1 MSKRLEDNVSPGLLA
16 SLDQLAAST
25 GALIRIP
32 LDRSFADVKYS
43 RIPPADLAII
53 LRQLADQL
61 DALVRALTDAG
72 VGARRDR
79 GRLEVQVAAD
89 RVPRVLAAVAE
100 QRVTDVTC
108 EAASLEDLFLRHYED
123 VR

>member
-25 GALIRIP
+25 GAIIYIP
-32 LDRSFADVKYS
+32 LDCSFADVMHS

-61 DALVRALTDAG
+61 DARANG
-72 VGARRDR
+72 ECRD
-79 GRLEVQVAAD
+79 
-89 RVPRVLAAVAE
+89 
-100 QRVTDVTC
+100 
-108 EAASLEDLFLRHYED
+108 
-123 VR
+123 

>member
-25 GALIRIP
+25 GALIRIS

-53 LRQLADQL
+53 LRELADQL
-61 DALVRALTDAG
+61 DARANG
-72 VGARRDR
+72 ECRD
-79 GRLEVQVAAD
+79 
-89 RVPRVLAAVAE
+89 
-100 QRVTDVTC
+100 
-108 EAASLEDLFLRHYED
+108 
-123 VR
+123 